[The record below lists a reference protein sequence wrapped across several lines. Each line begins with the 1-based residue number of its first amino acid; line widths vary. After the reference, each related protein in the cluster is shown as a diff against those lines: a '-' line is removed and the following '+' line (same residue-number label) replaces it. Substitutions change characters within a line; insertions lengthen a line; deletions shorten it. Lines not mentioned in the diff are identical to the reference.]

1 MLIVCLSGMAQ
12 CGLSFRLDGYDLEA
26 CVTYQGFFSRA
37 STVNLLCHLNWIYGE
52 TLCGREFTRRGEK
65 LIIRKVISV
74 NAATAACLV
83 QCVSFSADSQ
93 ADIEMPLVDCIQA
106 INLRNFG
113 LGDKDA
119 SMLRFPLTMDETAR
133 IVNEIAKRLVLIPAL
148 RAPTSELKAK
158 GSSHFIISVHPPSKM
173 HFTFQ
178 AQTNIKAKAT
188 FSTGATADTNCFAFP
203 VINGFRGCTVGGKS
217 YRKKCTRHA
226 IHFTRC
232 RCMLPIVSTPAHI
245 EAISRA
251 LAPAAWAPSSNDYQ
265 HPSQN

>member
-1 MLIVCLSGMAQ
+1 MVQ

-26 CVTYQGFFSRA
+26 CVTYQGIFSHA
-37 STVNLLCHLNWIYGE
+37 STVNLLCHLNWMYGE

-65 LIIRKVISV
+65 LVIRKVISV
-74 NAATAACLV
+74 NAATAVCLV
-83 QCVSFSADSQ
+83 QCVSFSTDCQ

-106 INLRNFG
+106 INLRNFS
-113 LGDKDA
+113 LGDKDV
-119 SMLRFPLTMDETAR
+119 SMLRFPLTMDDTAR
-133 IVNEIAKRLVLIPAL
+133 IVEELAKRLVLIPAL

-158 GSSHFIISVHPPSKM
+158 GSSDFNISVHPPSKM

-178 AQTNIKAKAT
+178 PQPNIKAK
-188 FSTGATADTNCFAFP
+188 STGATADTNCFAFP

-232 RCMLPIVSTPAHI
+232 HCMLPIVSTPAHI

-251 LAPAAWAPSSNDYQ
+251 LTPTAWAPSSNNYQ
-265 HPSQN
+265 HLSQN